1 MSLNVLFITETLVKS
16 RTAISEAI
24 DGKQILPLI
33 KLAQDKYILPALGS
47 GLYKRLQEGIDIG
60 NLSQDEKNLLDN
72 YITDTLLWFTIG
84 EMVVST
90 SFQFFSKGVM
100 QKGAEESNNP
110 SKGQLELLERKYI
123 SNGEFYKQ
131 RLIDYLRE
139 NSTMFTEYL
148 QYGAGFDAIAPQ
160 IQAYTSPIY
169 LGRRG
174 ARRKISNLDLPY
186 PYPNSYEDTQL

>member
-1 MSLNVLFITETLVKS
+1 MSLNVLFINETLVKS

-24 DGKQILPLI
+24 DGKQIKPVI

-47 GLYKRLQEGIDIG
+47 GLYNRLQEGIDTG
-60 NLSQDEKNLLDN
+60 NLSMDEKNLLDN

-84 EMVVST
+84 EMVIST

-110 SKGQLELLERKYI
+110 SKGQLELLERRYI

-139 NSTMFTEYL
+139 NSTMFEQYL
-148 QYGAGFDAIAPQ
+148 QYGSGFDVIAPQ
-160 IQAYTSPIY
+160 IQAYTSPIF
-169 LGRRG
+169 LGRRNG
-174 ARRKISNLDLPY
+174 RRKISNLDLPY
-186 PYPNSYEDTQL
+186 EDKEL